1 MILPFYTSTTIEI
14 WRVKIYVPFCLFTV
28 LFWHLI
34 LLMKHCKKWS
44 NILSENPT
52 RLIYRRVQMLLRL
65 TLSRYWKTNWC
76 YLRSKSQ
83 FDTMHRW
90 IVCKLRECI
99 DLKIWNHHLLSRV
112 VVDPFTLIW
121 IQLVEMYLRL
131 ERSMCSAEL
140 ISTNISS

>member
-1 MILPFYTSTTIEI
+1 MI
-14 WRVKIYVPFCLFTV
+14 VANKIFSLRSLVFHIVSIKGVRMKWY
-28 LFWHLI
+28 
-34 LLMKHCKKWS
+34 LLHMKAY
-44 NILSENPT
+44 
-52 RLIYRRVQMLLRL
+52 YRRVQMLLRL
-65 TLSRYWKTNWC
+65 TLSRYWETNWC

-121 IQLVEMYLRL
+121 IQLVEMYLRR

-140 ISTNISS
+140 ISTNISCQYKYRWVVIFEDDICESL